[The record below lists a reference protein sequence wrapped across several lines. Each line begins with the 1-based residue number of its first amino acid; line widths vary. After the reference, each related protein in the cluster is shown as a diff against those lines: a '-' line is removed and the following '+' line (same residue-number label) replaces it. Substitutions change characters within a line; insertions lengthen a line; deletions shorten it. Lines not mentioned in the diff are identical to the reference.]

1 MALPFS
7 LEAANQGQCK
17 TAAWRDSMNRE
28 INTEIAS
35 GFIGLIL
42 TAVFFFA
49 LEDISWMSIIF
60 PRTMVYLMAI
70 ISAMLVV
77 KGFVKPSR
85 DRIFSVGSNKRW
97 MVTGVLFFL
106 WVLLMP
112 VFGFFVSTVVFMTA
126 IVGYLARARMRI
138 TVGKFIVWIPIVL
151 AEVTF
156 FYIIFTKVL
165 YVPLPQGLFF

>member
-1 MALPFS
+1 
-7 LEAANQGQCK
+7 
-17 TAAWRDSMNRE
+17 MNRDV
-28 INTEIAS
+28 NTEITS
-35 GFIGLIL
+35 GVIGLLL

-60 PRTMVYLMAI
+60 PRTVVYIMAA
-70 ISAMLVV
+70 ISGILIV
-77 KGFVKPSR
+77 KGLVRPTR
-85 DRIFSVGSNKRW
+85 DRIFSAGSNTRW

-112 VFGFFVSTVVFMTA
+112 VLGFFVSTVVFMTA
-126 IVGYLARARMRI
+126 IVGYLAQARMRV
-138 TVGKFIVWIPIVL
+138 TPGKFIVWVPVVI

-156 FYIIFTKVL
+156 FYLIFTKVL

>member
-1 MALPFS
+1 
-7 LEAANQGQCK
+7 
-17 TAAWRDSMNRE
+17 MNRE

-35 GFIGLIL
+35 GFIGLAL

-60 PRTMVYLMAI
+60 PRTMIYIMAI
-70 ISAMLVV
+70 ISGILVLT
-77 KGFVKPSR
+77 GFFKPSR
-85 DRIFSVGSNKRW
+85 DRIFSAGSNTRW

-126 IVGYLARARMRI
+126 IVGYLARTRTRVTI
-138 TVGKFIVWIPIVL
+138 GKFLVWVPIVL

-156 FYIIFTKVL
+156 FYLIFTKVL
-165 YVPLPQGLFF
+165 YVPLPKGLFF

>member
-1 MALPFS
+1 V
-7 LEAANQGQCK
+7 
-17 TAAWRDSMNRE
+17 NRE

-42 TAVFFFA
+42 TAIFFSA

-60 PRTMVYLMAI
+60 PRTMVYIMAV
-70 ISAMLVV
+70 ISGILVV

-85 DRIFSVGSNKRW
+85 DRIFSVGSNARW
-97 MVTGVLFFL
+97 LVTGVLFFL

-112 VFGFFVSTVVFMTA
+112 VLGFFVGTVVFMTA
-126 IVGYLARARMRI
+126 IVGYLARARMRVTI
-138 TVGKFIVWIPIVL
+138 GKFFIWVPIII

-156 FYIIFTKVL
+156 FYLIFTKVI
-165 YVPLPQGLFF
+165 YVPLPEGLFF